1 LLWCLKVILHKGGD
15 KMIKRIEG
23 ITIFSQNA
31 SKLAKFY
38 REKVGLKVTFEA
50 AMGEND
56 EELYMFEMPK
66 GGILYIVDHSKV
78 KGKNKTPERT
88 IINFEVGNI
97 KEDVKRLGKMGVKKI
112 QDIYHV
118 EEYGYIATF
127 EDIDGNYFQ
136 LVQTK
141 AN

>member
-1 LLWCLKVILHKGGD
+1 MVKG
-15 KMIKRIEG
+15 IEG
-23 ITIFSQNA
+23 ITLFSQSA

-38 REKVGLKVTFEA
+38 QQKVGLKVTFEA
-50 AMGEND
+50 VMGEND

-66 GGILYIVDHSKV
+66 GSAFYIVDHSKV

-97 KEDVKRLGKMGVKKI
+97 KEDVRRLEKAGVKKI
-112 QDIYHV
+112 QDTYHV
-118 EEYGYIATF
+118 EDYGYIATF

>member
-1 LLWCLKVILHKGGD
+1 
-15 KMIKRIEG
+15 MIKGIEG
-23 ITIFSQNA
+23 MTLFSQNA

-38 REKVGLKVTFEA
+38 QQKAGLKITFEA
-50 AMGEND
+50 VMGEND
-56 EELYMFEMPK
+56 EELYIFEMK
-66 GGILYIVDHSKV
+66 QGSILYIVDHSKV
-78 KGKNKTPERT
+78 KGKNKTPARV

-97 KEDVKRLGKMGVKKI
+97 KEDVKKLEKAGVKKI

>member
-1 LLWCLKVILHKGGD
+1 
-15 KMIKRIEG
+15 MIKGIEG
-23 ITIFSQNA
+23 ITLFSQNA

-38 REKVGLKVTFEA
+38 QEKVGLKITFEA
-50 AMGEND
+50 VMGEND
-56 EELYMFEMPK
+56 EELYIFEMK
-66 GGILYIVDHSKV
+66 QGSILYIVDHSKV
-78 KGKNKTPERT
+78 KGKNKTPQRS

-97 KEDVKRLGKMGVKKI
+97 KEDVKRLEKAGVKKI
-112 QDIYHV
+112 QDIYHM

-141 AN
+141 SN

>member
-1 LLWCLKVILHKGGD
+1 VVKG
-15 KMIKRIEG
+15 IEG
-23 ITIFSQNA
+23 ITLFSQSA

-38 REKVGLKVTFEA
+38 QQKVGLKVTFEA
-50 AMGEND
+50 VMGEND

-66 GGILYIVDHSKV
+66 GSAFYIVDHSKV

-97 KEDVKRLGKMGVKKI
+97 KEDVRRLEKAGVKKI
-112 QDIYHV
+112 QDTYHV
-118 EEYGYIATF
+118 EDYGYIATF

>member
-1 LLWCLKVILHKGGD
+1 
-15 KMIKRIEG
+15 MIKGIEG
-23 ITIFSQNA
+23 ITLFSQSA

-38 REKVGLKVTFEA
+38 QEKVGLKITFEA
-50 AMGEND
+50 VMGEND
-56 EELYMFEMPK
+56 EELYTFEMK
-66 GGILYIVDHSKV
+66 QGSILYIVDHSKV
-78 KGKNKTPERT
+78 KGKNKNPERM

-97 KEDVKRLGKMGVKKI
+97 KEDVKRLEKAGVKKI

>member
-1 LLWCLKVILHKGGD
+1 MLWCLKVILHKGGD

-56 EELYMFEMPK
+56 EELYMFD
-66 GGILYIVDHSKV
+66 IVDHSKV

>member
-1 LLWCLKVILHKGGD
+1 
-15 KMIKRIEG
+15 MIKRVEG
-23 ITIFSQNA
+23 ITIFSQSA

-38 REKVGLKVTFEA
+38 QQKVGLKITFEA
-50 AMGEND
+50 VMGEND
-56 EELYMFEMPK
+56 EELYTFEMK
-66 GGILYIVDHSKV
+66 QGSILYIVDHSKV
-78 KGKNKTPERT
+78 KSKNKNPERM

-97 KEDVKRLGKMGVKKI
+97 KEDVKRIEEADVKKI

-141 AN
+141 SN

>member
-1 LLWCLKVILHKGGD
+1 MVKG
-15 KMIKRIEG
+15 IEG
-23 ITIFSQNA
+23 ITLFSQNA

-38 REKVGLKVTFEA
+38 QQKVGLKVTFEA
-50 AMGEND
+50 VMGEND

-66 GGILYIVDHSKV
+66 RSTFYIVDHSNV
-78 KGKNKTPERT
+78 KGKTKTPERT

-97 KEDVKRLGKMGVKKI
+97 KEDVKRLEKAGVKKI

-118 EEYGYIATF
+118 EDYGYIATF

>member
-1 LLWCLKVILHKGGD
+1 
-15 KMIKRIEG
+15 MIKGIEG
-23 ITIFSQNA
+23 ITLFSQSA

-38 REKVGLKVTFEA
+38 QEKVGLKITFEA
-50 AMGEND
+50 VMGEND
-56 EELYMFEMPK
+56 EELYTFEMK
-66 GGILYIVDHSKV
+66 QGSILYIVDHSKV
-78 KGKNKTPERT
+78 KGKNKNPERM

-97 KEDVKRLGKMGVKKI
+97 KEDVKRLEKAGVKKI

-136 LVQTK
+136 LVQPK